1 MKYSCKSI
9 CEERIKKLNNAGLT
23 AARVIV
29 DAAEEEAI
37 HVMSC
42 SNQWGDNYQAVKDSI
57 IEILCEAA
65 RSGSFPNTAKETLEK
80 EGRMTGNEWLYGAV
94 FMTSRWFSSLHEEYK
109 RT

>member
-9 CEERIKKLNNAGLT
+9 CEERIKKLNSAGLP
-23 AARVIV
+23 AARVII

-42 SNQWGDNYQAVKDSI
+42 SNQWGDDYQAIKDSI

-65 RSGSFPNTAKETLEK
+65 CRGAFPDTAKELLK
-80 EGRMTGNEWLYGAV
+80 REGRMTGNEWLYGAV
-94 FMTSRWFSSLHEEYK
+94 FMTSRWFCSLHEEYK